1 MNRLPRLL
9 LCLLALLLPLSACAK
24 PQTAAV
30 VEGEDYTL
38 IPNPQPF
45 APLAG
50 KIEVVEVFG
59 YTCPH
64 CAHFE
69 PILEEWSGK
78 QAKDVRLTLV
88 PGAFGG
94 FWDSFASAFYAA
106 QKLGV
111 QTRSHH
117 ALFEAIHDKH
127 SVPVQ
132 NVAPEELAAFYAAY
146 GVKPQDF
153 VATYKSPQVAAQV
166 KAARDFAARTEIP
179 GTPALVV
186 NGKYL
191 VKGKNF
197 QDMLRITDALVARE
211 RAAK

>member
-1 MNRLPRLL
+1 MNRLSRLL
-9 LCLLALLLPLSACAK
+9 LCLLTLLPLSAYAQPK
-24 PQTAAV
+24 TAAL

-38 IPNPQPF
+38 IAKPQPF

-50 KIEVVEVFG
+50 KIEVVELFG

-69 PILEEWSGK
+69 QILEEWTRK
-78 QAKDVRLTLV
+78 QGKDVRVTLV
-88 PGAFGG
+88 PAAFGG

-117 ALFEAIHDKH
+117 DLFEAIHDKH

-153 VATYKSPQVAAQV
+153 VAAYESPQVTAQV
-166 KAARDFAARTEIP
+166 KAARDFAARSEIP

-191 VKGKNF
+191 VKSKNF
-197 QDMLRITDALVARE
+197 PDMLRIADALVARE
-211 RAAK
+211 RAGK

>member
-9 LCLLALLLPLSACAK
+9 LCLLTLMPLGACAQPK
-24 PQTAAV
+24 AANV
-30 VEGEDYTL
+30 VEGEDYAL
-38 IPNPQPF
+38 IAKPQPF

-69 PILEEWSGK
+69 PILEEWTRK
-78 QAKDVRLTLV
+78 QGKDVRVTLV

-94 FWDSFASAFYAA
+94 FWNSFASAFYAA

-111 QTRSHH
+111 QTRSHR

-153 VATYKSPQVAAQV
+153 VAAYNSPQVAAQV

-191 VKGKNF
+191 IKGKNF
-197 QDMLRITDALVARE
+197 QDMLRIADALVARE

>member
-9 LCLLALLLPLSACAK
+9 LCLLALLPLSACAQPK
-24 PQTAAV
+24 SASA

-38 IPNPQPF
+38 IANPKPF

-69 PILEEWSGK
+69 PLLEEWAGK

-88 PGAFGG
+88 PAAFGG
-94 FWDSFASAFYAA
+94 YWDNFASAFYAA
-106 QKLGV
+106 QQLGV
-111 QTRSHH
+111 QSRSHR
-117 ALFEAIHDKH
+117 AMFEAIHDKR

-132 NVAPEELAAFYAAY
+132 NVAPEELATFYAGF
-146 GVKPQDF
+146 GVKPQAF
-153 VATYKSPQVAAQV
+153 IAAYQSPQVAAQV
-166 KAARDFAARTEIP
+166 KAARDFAVHADIS
-179 GTPALVV
+179 GTPALIVD
-186 NGKYL
+186 GKYL

-197 QDMLRITDALVARE
+197 EDMLRIADALIARE
-211 RAAK
+211 RAGK